1 MEFFAKAQQAEASRR
16 TDVNPTFLVY
26 VIFWNQI
33 SKSRMWFYLL
43 VLDFTQGFFFLA
55 IPKPTA
61 NESFSVGI
69 MLLPLPVLLTVIC

>member
-1 MEFFAKAQQAEASRR
+1 MELFAKAQQAKASRR
-16 TDVNPTFLVY
+16 TDVNQTFLVY

-55 IPKPTA
+55 IPKPTV

-69 MLLPLPVLLTVIC
+69 VLLTLPVFLTVIC